1 MAKTHTV
8 TEAAQLLDVW
18 PEDVRRFIEARKMIA
33 NKLAYP
39 ASDGYAYD
47 IPHES
52 ILYMRMHNAA
62 KLKQTQRRYFRDLVA
77 NCQLKLDM

>member
-18 PEDVRRFIEARKMIA
+18 PEDVRRFCERNLMFA

-39 ASDGYAYD
+39 CSDGYALD
-47 IPHES
+47 IPHDS
-52 ILYMRMHNAA
+52 VLYMRMHNAS
-62 KLKQTQRRYFRDLVA
+62 KLKRAQRRYSRDLIA
-77 NCQLKLDM
+77 RCQLQLDI